1 MRAPGK
7 YPALAIDGVNSVAN
21 IFTSIR
27 RFWGRVVSALTDAS
41 RALQAAWNQEVPDD
55 LDSRL
60 TRYQLLRHLYAG
72 TIYDAA
78 INPLATQYVQRNNL
92 YAEWNEE
99 NGEKTT
105 IKSIRIKPLFNPTY
119 RLVEFYVSHVFRG
132 PLDLENAETGAVP
145 LLGATPAL
153 RAAIIQIW
161 KWSNWSVMLSAWV
174 RNGGM
179 KGDAVLRIV
188 DDQRRQKVYLEVR
201 DPGDVSDVVLD
212 EFRQVK
218 SILFEWNVI
227 DPDTEQSYTYGL
239 AIDKETFTTSKDGE
253 PFAYPENVINGEP
266 VAQWPNEY
274 GFVPVVLSAHINIGE
289 TWGLSAIAPALPKV
303 NDVNDLAS
311 HLGRQERKAIEPQ
324 WFLAGIN
331 LKAKSNEDGALRR
344 GDNVWWTPNAQA
356 TANALVEQIDIQ
368 GVIADLAL
376 RLGEI
381 ARDLPELQVDEMLA
395 KAGASISGRALR
407 ILLAPAAERVMEA
420 RKGYDADLVRA
431 QQMAVAIAGYRGYL
445 SGFDL
450 GSFER
455 GELDHQIDP
464 NRPIFPSDPLED
476 LQMEQQRLAI
486 ENQRVALEQQKSS
499 GLGG

>member
-1 MRAPGK
+1 M
-7 YPALAIDGVNSVAN
+7 AN

-99 NGEKTT
+99 DGQKTT
-105 IKSIRIKPLFNPTY
+105 IKSIRIKPLFNPTF

-132 PLDLENAETGAVP
+132 PLDLENAETGAAP
-145 LLGATPAL
+145 LLGATAEL
-153 RAAIIQIW
+153 RAAVIKVW
-161 KWSNWSVMLSAWV
+161 KWSNWSVTLSAWV
-174 RNGGM
+174 RLSAM
-179 KGDAVLRIV
+179 KGDAVIRIV
-188 DDQRRQKVYLEVR
+188 DDQRREKVYLEVR
-201 DPGDVSDVVLD
+201 DPGDVCEVTFD
-212 EFRQVK
+212 EFRHVK
-218 SILFEWNVI
+218 YILFQWDAI

-239 AIDKETFTTSKDGE
+239 AIDKQTFATFKDGE
-253 PFAYPENVINGEP
+253 PFAYPENVIDGAP
-266 VAQWPNEY
+266 VAKWPNEY
-274 GFVPVVLSAHINIGE
+274 GFVPVVMTQHINIGE
-289 TWGLSAIAPALPKV
+289 DFGLAAIAPALPKV

-331 LKAKSNEDGALRR
+331 LKTRSGEDSTLKR
-344 GDNVWWTPNAQA
+344 GDNVWWTPNAEA

-368 GVIADLAL
+368 GVIADLTL
-376 RLGEI
+376 RLEEI

-395 KAGASISGRALR
+395 AAGTAISGRALR
-407 ILLAPAAERVMEA
+407 ILLAPAGERVMEA

-450 GSFER
+450 NSFAQ
-455 GELDHQIDP
+455 GALDHQIDP

-476 LQMEQQRLAI
+476 LQMEQQQLAI
-486 ENQRVALEQQKSS
+486 ENQRVALEQQKAM